1 MTKTRYSIGILFS
14 TTGSY
19 GTVGR
24 TMLNGALMAC
34 RAVNEDAASGVV
46 LDPVIADPQSQLVAY
61 APQAEAMLDRGIR
74 HVVGCYTS
82 SSRKDVIP
90 LFEKRDAILW
100 YPTHYEGFESSTNV
114 VYTGTA
120 PNHHMAPMVDHLVS
134 NYGRRAFCVGSNYIW
149 GWESNRVLRED
160 LTQRGGKVLSERYL
174 AVGDTDFSAIIE
186 AIFETSPDFVFN
198 ALIGQSS
205 YAFFRQFRAAC
216 VARGIDQKTRFPVA
230 SCNLSEPELHEIGPE
245 AVDGHI
251 SSSVYFA
258 SIDTPRNRAFVER
271 YNAMF
276 PDGPAV
282 SAEAES
288 AYLAVLFLA
297 LGLAKAG
304 TEEARAVLSATRGQ
318 SVEAPQGRVTIDAE
332 TMHSYLT
339 PRIGR
344 SRPDCHF
351 DILAEAA
358 CPVRPAPYLVRA
370 APPIETVSRR
380 PQLRVI

>member
-1 MTKTRYSIGILFS
+1 LTKTSYPIGILFS

-24 TMLNGALMAC
+24 TMLHGALMAC
-34 RAVNEDAASGVV
+34 REVNEDPGSGVI
-46 LDPVIADPQSQLVAY
+46 LEPTIADPASQLVDY
-61 APQAEAMLDRGIR
+61 ADKAKAMLDQGIR

-82 SSRKDVIP
+82 SSRKEVIP
-90 LFEKRDAILW
+90 LFEKRDALLW
-100 YPTHYEGFESSTNV
+100 YPTHYEGFESSANV

-120 PNHHMAPMVDHLVS
+120 PNHHMAPMIDHLVS

-160 LTQRGGKVLSERYL
+160 LTQRGGQVLSERFL
-174 AVGDTDFSAIIE
+174 PVGDTDFSAIIE
-186 AIFETSPDFVFN
+186 AIFETRPDFVFN
-198 ALIGQSS
+198 ALIGVSS

-216 VARGIDQKTRFPVA
+216 EERGIDQKTRFPVA
-230 SCNLSEPELHEIGPE
+230 SCNLSEPELHEIGAE

-258 SIDTPRNRAFVER
+258 SIDTPTNRTFVET
-271 YNAMF
+271 YNVSY
-276 PDGPAV
+276 PEGPAV

-288 AYLAVLFLA
+288 AYLAVRFLA
-297 LGLAKAG
+297 LGLKKAG
-304 TEEARAVLSATRGQ
+304 TEEARAVLAATRGQ
-318 SVEAPQGRVTIDAE
+318 SIDAPQGRVTIDPE
-332 TMHSYLT
+332 TMHSFLT

-344 SRPDCHF
+344 SRKDFQF
-351 DILAEAA
+351 DILVEAA
-358 CPVRPAPYLVRA
+358 CPVRPDPYLVRA
-370 APPIETVSRR
+370 APSLETVSRR

>member
-1 MTKTRYSIGILFS
+1 MKASYRIGILFS

-34 RAVNEDAASGVV
+34 HEVNEDESSGVS
-46 LDPVIADPQSQLVAY
+46 LRPVIANPQSELVAY
-61 APQAEAMLDRGIR
+61 APEADKMLQSGIR

-100 YPTHYEGFESSTNV
+100 YPTHYEGFESSANV

-134 NYGRRAFCVGSNYIW
+134 NFGKRAFCIGSNYIW

-160 LTQRGGKVLSERYL
+160 LAQRGGQVLSERYL
-174 AVGDTDFSAIIE
+174 AVGDTDVAAIID
-186 AIFETSPDFVFN
+186 AIFETGPDFIFN
-198 ALIGQSS
+198 ALIGRSS
-205 YAFFRQFRAAC
+205 YAFFRQFREAC
-216 VARGIDQKTRFPVA
+216 EARGIDQVNRFPIA
-230 SCNLSEPELHEIGPE
+230 SCNLSEPELHEIGEE

-251 SSSVYFA
+251 SSSVYFS
-258 SIDTPRNRAFVER
+258 SIDTPANRAFVET
-271 YNAMF
+271 YSAMF

-288 AYLAVLFLA
+288 AYLAVRF
-297 LGLAKAG
+297 LAKALETAG
-304 TEEARAVLSATRGQ
+304 SDQARAVLAATRGQ
-318 SVEAPQGRVTIDAE
+318 SIEAPQGRVTIDPE
-332 TMHSYLT
+332 TMHSFLT

-344 SRPDCHF
+344 SRKDCQF
-351 DILAEAA
+351 DILVEAA
-358 CPVRPAPYLVRA
+358 CPVRPDPYLVRA
-370 APPIETVSRR
+370 APSLETVSLR